1 MQANVM
7 TKTKNIKMKYL
18 SLFTVFT
25 LSIMTLHGQVIPPSS
40 KKVKN
45 NGLSKPPADTSKPR
59 TIITIKDSLEQKELS
74 RIRKENLALKDS
86 VQNLTTLVQNINT
99 LYLKAV
105 FSRLYLED
113 TLFLKTADIPNIDTF
128 KINRT
133 TVLSNSLLIS
143 IASGD
148 TLKSIKEVLDFNSN
162 YIALYRIY
170 ADILSQKSDSVKIKS
185 AIQIIDS
192 LPAINSNWVLSKTKS
207 SIKLLLDEYD
217 LRTCD
222 LIEDLNKFKNASDPT
237 ANIIQQAFVNLK
249 NDKKYKYSPYFVG
262 IIKKTSS
269 NPLYNPEDDL
279 NCKPR

>member
-1 MQANVM
+1 M